1 MVPFNF
7 LIIYCK
13 PKNSHLHATY
23 ASDGRRGSYL
33 YHYIKRRRPLQYAR
47 QNLWLLDLLQRD
59 RSKGISVTHR

>member
-47 QNLWLLDLLQRD
+47 QNL
-59 RSKGISVTHR
+59 